1 MLLNGDYEKLP
12 IFFGANQHEGSFIY
26 GLAYNTFLKPNN
38 FTEDETF
45 LKYDLAEVMLKMVG
59 IDQGYAFSDEIVAKY
74 FEETEMGDLKS
85 MTPGIVDVSAVYN
98 DFNFTCNEN
107 SMHFYLIFLSVN
119 IFVSKS
125 GY

>member
-38 FTEDETF
+38 LTEDETF

-74 FEETEMGDLKS
+74 FEESEMGDLKS
-85 MTPGIVDVSAVYN
+85 MTPGIVDVSA
-98 DFNFTCNEN
+98 
-107 SMHFYLIFLSVN
+107 
-119 IFVSKS
+119 SKI
-125 GY
+125 